1 MRQFLKYTLASLTGS
16 FLFFILLSVV
26 IGAGAFGLATLL
38 IASVVS
44 REPAPVV
51 ERDSMLVYDL
61 SLIIPDSEELPDP
74 GAIVFGGSPSN
85 QLTLR
90 EAIVALDEAAD
101 DDRIVGLYLK
111 GSPADAGAGLA
122 AQVELYK
129 AINRFKESE
138 KPVVAYDVSW
148 TEREYYLGALADTVY
163 LNPFGS
169 IEMNGLYA
177 EMMYQA
183 EALEKLGIGV
193 QVTRVGEYK
202 SAVEPFIRDSMSPEE
217 REQTQRL
224 LQDLWQ
230 TILADISAPR
240 SLQPQQLQAIA
251 NQQGFLFGEEAVTRQ
266 LADVIAYEDEVITA
280 LREIT
285 GEGPID
291 SDALE
296 DGDLT
301 GFRQISLSRYANFA
315 EDDLQTRF
323 ADQEIVV
330 LYAEG
335 PIVDG
340 DGGSGFGQPQ
350 VIAGN
355 EVAQQLRRLR
365 LDDDVKA
372 VVLRVNSP
380 GGSATASEII
390 LREVRLLREAGK
402 PVVVSMGNVAAS
414 GGYWIASLADRIV
427 AEPTTITGSIGVFSL
442 FLNLQD
448 LGDKVGINWD
458 GVKTAEFA
466 DIFSATRP
474 KNEAELAVL
483 QKAVDQVYNAF
494 LDRVVEGRELP
505 RDKVAEIAQGRVWSG
520 KAAQSLGLVD
530 ELGGL
535 DRAIAIAAELAELEE
550 DDWRLR
556 EYPEG
561 DEWQRFF
568 EEFFNTEA
576 RRAAQTDPL
585 TEQVFNVVEDANL
598 VRTLNDPRGLYML
611 MPYTIRVD

>member
-38 IASVVS
+38 ITSIVS
-44 REPAPVV
+44 REPAPAV
-51 ERDSMLVYDL
+51 ERGSVLVYDL

-74 GAIVFGGSPSN
+74 GAIVLGGSPPN

-90 EAIVALDEAAD
+90 EAVVALDEAAD
-101 DDRIVGLYLK
+101 DDRIVGLYLQ

-122 AQVELYK
+122 AQAELYK

-138 KPVVAYDVSW
+138 KPIIAYDVSW

-202 SAVEPFIRDSMSPEE
+202 STVEPFIRDSMSPEE

-266 LADVIAYEDEVITA
+266 LADVMAYEDEVITA

-291 SDALE
+291 RDALE
-296 DGDLT
+296 DGDLI
-301 GFRQISLSRYANFA
+301 GFRQISLTRYANFT
-315 EDDLQTRF
+315 EDDL
-323 ADQEIVV
+323 
-330 LYAEG
+330 
-335 PIVDG
+335 
-340 DGGSGFGQPQ
+340 
-350 VIAGN
+350 
-355 EVAQQLRRLR
+355 
-365 LDDDVKA
+365 
-372 VVLRVNSP
+372 
-380 GGSATASEII
+380 
-390 LREVRLLREAGK
+390 
-402 PVVVSMGNVAAS
+402 
-414 GGYWIASLADRIV
+414 
-427 AEPTTITGSIGVFSL
+427 
-442 FLNLQD
+442 
-448 LGDKVGINWD
+448 
-458 GVKTAEFA
+458 
-466 DIFSATRP
+466 
-474 KNEAELAVL
+474 
-483 QKAVDQVYNAF
+483 
-494 LDRVVEGRELP
+494 
-505 RDKVAEIAQGRVWSG
+505 
-520 KAAQSLGLVD
+520 
-530 ELGGL
+530 
-535 DRAIAIAAELAELEE
+535 
-550 DDWRLR
+550 
-556 EYPEG
+556 
-561 DEWQRFF
+561 
-568 EEFFNTEA
+568 
-576 RRAAQTDPL
+576 
-585 TEQVFNVVEDANL
+585 
-598 VRTLNDPRGLYML
+598 
-611 MPYTIRVD
+611 